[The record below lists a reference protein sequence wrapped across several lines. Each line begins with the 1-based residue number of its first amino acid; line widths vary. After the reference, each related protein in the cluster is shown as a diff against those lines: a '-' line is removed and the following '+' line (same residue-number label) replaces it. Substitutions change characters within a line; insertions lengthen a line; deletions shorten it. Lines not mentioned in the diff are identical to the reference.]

1 MNRKSKLIY
10 RIMLAS
16 KVNNS
21 NKEISI
27 DNLKQN
33 CCLSETELL
42 NILKELEIKELICWD
57 SSKSTFMISS

>member
-42 NILKELEIKELICWD
+42 NILKELEIKKLICWD
-57 SSKSTFMISS
+57 SSKSTLMISS

>member
-27 DNLKQN
+27 DKPLR
-33 CCLSETELL
+33 
-42 NILKELEIKELICWD
+42 
-57 SSKSTFMISS
+57 

>member
-1 MNRKSKLIY
+1 MNRKLKLIY

-42 NILKELEIKELICWD
+42 NILKELEIKKLICWD
-57 SSKSTFMISS
+57 SSKSSFMISS